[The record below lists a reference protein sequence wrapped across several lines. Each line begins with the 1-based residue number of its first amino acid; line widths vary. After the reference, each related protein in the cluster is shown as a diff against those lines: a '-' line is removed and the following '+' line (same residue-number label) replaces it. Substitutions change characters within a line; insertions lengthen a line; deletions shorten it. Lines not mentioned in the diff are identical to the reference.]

1 MLYYWYL
8 VWIVVTAIIYVVLVQ
23 LLPPQYRRSDLS
35 NFLGNA
41 NEVTHTNALLVAF
54 VSAIALVISLAVS
67 GMQFTGEKEEFKII
81 AKEGKN
87 DNKKEREEKEK
98 KEKEA
103 KEKKEKEA
111 KEKREREANAL
122 KEKEEKLKEMRE
134 KEKQR
139 QRQRESKIGRK

>member
-98 KEKEA
+98 EKEA

-139 QRQRESKIGRK
+139 QRERESKIGRK